1 MYYVGV
7 FATLIL
13 LLQQLDHTNLY
24 FSACCFLFIVV
35 SGLTF
40 NLAGGM
46 ATPSGGYVFFYSVL
60 TVIVGL
66 VWKTVLGEPAE
77 SNLLEPRLTIEVYLG
92 GICAML
98 AAVLVGR
105 RLTRKRPLL
114 EGLATLD
121 NMQAAS
127 TGCLIFGLTLFVLA
141 SLIPQRNG
149 TLFSALLQINRFTE
163 LAILLGVTY
172 QIRKSGGRSSINV
185 PVIAATSVLWINGGL
200 LSFSKQ
206 AMFTPLVCWTLAA
219 GAQRYR
225 ISRAQAIGGSVFL
238 VFMFT
243 FMVPYAQYGR
253 SQTNGT
259 FSGNASTSIQLLS
272 NLGAVRERYAENQ
285 RANLAETRSGYFNT
299 PQGFFDRLQM
309 MYPDSTLIE
318 ETERLGQYGLF
329 PILADFSNLIPH
341 VFWPS
346 KPVYNWGNIFSHD
359 TLIPTISE
367 EDQSTGISFSP
378 TGEAYRLLK
387 WPGVLV
393 LAPVIWTMTFVWF
406 DSLCGDVRR
415 SPWGLLALTLFAH
428 NAPEGMLDG
437 CVYMMGYGA
446 IAIIFAA
453 VMTAYVMPHVGTMFA
468 GPGGRNRFFK
478 TEVRSLP
485 RRVSALESSE
495 AQGG

>member
-7 FATLIL
+7 FATLIFV
-13 LLQQLDHTNLY
+13 LQQVDRTNLF
-24 FSACCFLFIVV
+24 FSVCCFLFIIV
-35 SGLTF
+35 SGLAF

-66 VWKTVLGEPAE
+66 AWKTVLGEPAE
-77 SNLLEPRLTIEVYLG
+77 SNLLEPRLTIQIYLG
-92 GICAML
+92 GICGML
-98 AAVLVGR
+98 AAVLVSR

-127 TGCLIFGLTLFVLA
+127 TGCLIFGLALYVVASFVA
-141 SLIPQRNG
+141 QRNG
-149 TLFSALLQINRFTE
+149 SLLSALLQINRFNE

-172 QIRKSGGRSSINV
+172 QIRKSGGRSSINFTAA
-185 PVIAATSVLWINGGL
+185 AATLVLWVHGGL
-200 LSFSKQ
+200 LYFSKQ
-206 AMFTPLVCWTLAA
+206 AMFTPLVCWMLAA

-225 ISRAQAIGGSVFL
+225 ISRAQAIGGFAFL
-238 VFMFT
+238 AFMFT

-253 SQTNGT
+253 SQSTGT
-259 FSGNASTSIQLLS
+259 LSSNANTSIQLLS
-272 NLGAVRERYAENQ
+272 NLGAVRERYVENE
-285 RANLAETRSGYFNT
+285 RANLAQTRNGYFNT

-309 MYPDSTLIE
+309 IYPDSTLIE

-329 PILADFSNLIPH
+329 PILADFGNLVPH
-341 VFWPS
+341 VFWPG
-346 KPVYNWGNIFSHD
+346 KPVYNWGNVFSHD

-367 EDQSTGISFSP
+367 EDESTGISFSP

-428 NAPEGMLDG
+428 NAPEGMLDS
-437 CVYMMGYGA
+437 CIYMMGYGA
-446 IAIIFAA
+446 FAIIFAA
-453 VMTAYVMPHVGTMFA
+453 VMTAYVMPHIGTMFA

-478 TEVRSLP
+478 NEVRSLP

-495 AQGG
+495 AQSG